1 MRIVV
6 PVFVFLTVAVF
17 HTALSA
23 SLQSAEKED
32 KVAQHD
38 GLTELQKIDQMEF
51 EAAQKNEATQM
62 NVTEEPSEVVLYL
75 EAVQDE
81 SEEERIES
89 EDEDNTEGGGN
100 SDAAAHEESESAS
113 SEEEEGRQRRE
124 HHEPVTETVS
134 SLDEVGQDS
143 TQEQGVLE

>member
-113 SEEEEGRQRRE
+113 SEEEEDRGGSTMNQLQR
-124 HHEPVTETVS
+124 
-134 SLDEVGQDS
+134 L
-143 TQEQGVLE
+143 

>member
-62 NVTEEPSEVVLYL
+62 NEEPSEVVLYL

-89 EDEDNTEGGGN
+89 EDEDNTAEGGGN
-100 SDAAAHEESESAS
+100 SDAAAHE
-113 SEEEEGRQRRE
+113 GKRRFR
-124 HHEPVTETVS
+124 
-134 SLDEVGQDS
+134 L
-143 TQEQGVLE
+143 

>member
-17 HTALSA
+17 HT
-23 SLQSAEKED
+23 
-32 KVAQHD
+32 
-38 GLTELQKIDQMEF
+38 DQMEF

-62 NVTEEPSEVVLYL
+62 N

-89 EDEDNTEGGGN
+89 EDEDNTAEGGGN
-100 SDAAAHEESESAS
+100 SDAAAHE
-113 SEEEEGRQRRE
+113 
-124 HHEPVTETVS
+124 
-134 SLDEVGQDS
+134 DEVGQDS
-143 TQEQGVLE
+143 TQEQGENTYCASVMIHPHMGAECIPVCSLVSSRQRLTFFEVHSKSTC